1 MFTQP
6 IRLTITA
13 LTVCFFVSIGKADE
27 QKRLNPRLAPG
38 KDFVASL
45 EFKSAVLVEEDDPT
59 RLTFHLN
66 GAAQSSSVRRSMCV
80 VFEEASVSHLPL
92 KPLVHPTLN
101 ESDLVRVASQN
112 KILYVLLPKPAE
124 PATAET
130 ELPNQMASP
139 AGVTTEPLNAAID
152 IQLEIN
158 KLATTGGTLHLP
170 NGVYNINKP
179 ITVPSNVSIE
189 GDGSNTLIVN
199 KSSNYAIKIVGVNT
213 LATRIIQ
220 DISQAGGVGTSHPAI
235 RVENATGFVVGG
247 SVKIVKDNAFP
258 LKTEFNKVFSI
269 AGNVITFQDNFIEN
283 YRVADAVKVVAVT
296 PVKNVAISNLAI
308 MCDAGT
314 AGFGI
319 FASNTETL
327 QLTNLRLNNIARK
340 SIHVESSYLP
350 RIENNTLMNNGCPG
364 KGDYGIGSVMNMG
377 ATVTGNKLASSG
389 AIVVKGNLHAIVK
402 NNHSDST
409 GLTGGDGISVIS
421 TIGSTFEGNTIS
433 RSKCYGIWMHHSSER
448 NSVSN
453 NQFASGITSAI
464 YVTND
469 CVENIISDNM
479 LTNNNGNGVGLD
491 DTADRN
497 IVKGNIS
504 RGNKGRGI
512 IVEGHGNS
520 VVGNTLRLNGL
531 EPLFIREGR
540 GNLVRDNLVQ

>member
-38 KDFVASL
+38 TDFVASL

-66 GAAQSSSVRRSMCV
+66 GAAQPSSVRRSMCV
-80 VFEEASVSHLPL
+80 VFDEASVSHLPL

-124 PATAET
+124 PATAD
-130 ELPNQMASP
+130 NQMASP
-139 AGVTTEPLNAAID
+139 AELTTEPLTAAID
-152 IQLEIN
+152 IQLEVN

-213 LATRIIQ
+213 LATRIMQ
-220 DISQAGGVGTSHPAI
+220 DISQAGGVGTSHPAV

-247 SVKIVKDNAFP
+247 TVKIVKDNAFP

-269 AGNVITFQDNFIEN
+269 AGNVLTFQDNFIEN
-283 YRVADAVKVVAVT
+283 YHVADAVKVVAVT
-296 PVKNVAISNLAI
+296 PVKNVTISNLTI
-308 MCDAGT
+308 TCDTGT
-314 AGFGI
+314 AGFGV

-350 RIENNTLMNNGCPG
+350 RIENNTLMNNGSPG
-364 KGDYGIGSVMNMG
+364 KGDYGIGSAMNMG

-409 GLTGGDGISVIS
+409 GLTAGDGISVIS

-433 RSKCYGIWMHHSSER
+433 RSKCYGVWMHHSSQR
-448 NSVSN
+448 NSISN
-453 NQFASGITSAI
+453 NHFASGITSAI
-464 YVTND
+464 YVTDECSDN
-469 CVENIISDNM
+469 VISNNM
-479 LTNNNGNGVGLD
+479 LTNNNGNGVALG

-497 IVKGNIS
+497 IVEGNFS

-512 IVEGHGNS
+512 IVQGAGNS

-531 EPLFIREGR
+531 EPLLIREGR
-540 GNLVRDNLVQ
+540 GNIVRDNLVQ